1 MNTFLVHHPIIS
13 EKATAI
19 SVMRKYM
26 FLVDKHATA
35 SEVKKII
42 EAQYKVKVLKVNMIN
57 VKPKKRRLGRST
69 GTKPGIRKAIVTLK
83 EGQKLD
89 VLPH

>member
-1 MNTFLVHHPIIS
+1 MNASLVHHPIIS

-19 SVMRKYM
+19 SAMRKYM

-83 EGQKLD
+83 VGQKLD